1 MRVSR
6 FQEAPDFIF
15 GDKAKSPWSWTLPR
29 IRDELLRLLPTSKQL
44 TVFLLPRKIDKPK
57 PSVPTAAIGKCPP
70 LSITKARPTKYFL
83 FFIPFHYFPLQNL
96 IFS

>member
-6 FQEAPDFIF
+6 FQQALDFIF
-15 GDKAKSPWSWTLPR
+15 GDKSPWSWTLPR
-29 IRDELLRLLPTSKQL
+29 IRDELLRLLPTGKQL

-70 LSITKARPTKYFL
+70 LSITRARLNIFHS
-83 FFIPFHYFPLQNL
+83 FFHYFPLQ
-96 IFS
+96 I